1 MLSHN
6 VLGIIVNTKILVGQ
20 VSFTIVFVFY
30 HRETAAQ
37 SEPEETPEGTVKGCV
52 FSCIGMQCVQKACRK
67 NNRKSKSSELISEYR
82 GQGSHVK
89 CCLQFPYIGQEKQ

>member
-52 FSCIGMQCVQKACRK
+52 FSCIGLQCVQRACRK
-67 NNRKSKSSELISEYR
+67 NNRKSKSSLSSFLNTGAKGDMLNVVYNF
-82 GQGSHVK
+82 HT
-89 CCLQFPYIGQEKQ
+89 